1 MGCNGIPGRQYGT
14 RRHDDNAGASR
25 GSSRLRDD
33 VEAVIAGAAVRR
45 QKLIEDASAYVS
57 RLRAHMQ
64 REESDLFKRIDS
76 MLDTEPMEFDVS
88 QYAHVR
94 DPVFELQV
102 DDFERLVSSMRP

>member
-1 MGCNGIPGRQYGT
+1 MEPAGTTIMQELREDHRVVAEPG
-14 RRHDDNAGASR
+14 
-25 GSSRLRDD
+25 SRLRDD

-45 QKLIEDASAYVS
+45 QKLIEDASAYVT

-64 REESDLFKRIDS
+64 WEESDLFKRIDS
-76 MLDTEPMEFDVS
+76 MLDAEPVEFDVS